1 MNLAPYLPNL
11 PSPLTGG
18 ETQSHLPIIELELAN
33 LRKDILKAF
42 PEGFATRSF
51 LTAQQM
57 AERAMWLIE
66 RLHQLSMPT
75 CRYLVN
81 HPLQI

>member
-11 PSPLTGG
+11 LSPLVGA
-18 ETQSHLPIIELELAN
+18 ETHLHLPIIELELAS

-42 PEGFATRSF
+42 PDGLSHRSF
-51 LTAQQM
+51 VSAQQM
-57 AERAMWLIE
+57 SEQAVWLIE